1 MTYCKHLKIKLNRT
15 FECKK
20 AKKKIMLKDCAN
32 CQFKEYKCTNYSNNC
47 ANKEYKSNNNQ
58 IRKIVNNKNFKQ
70 QKTVKIKSKSNK
82 LAKLERKRFSLFS
95 TDINHCYLCHSTHQ
109 LTWHEIFRGRN
120 RSNSMKYGLCLRMCL
135 SCHERLQDNKE
146 FNEYWHKKGQALF
159 ENAYPDLDFV
169 KVFRKNYK

>member
-1 MTYCKHLKIKLNRT
+1 
-15 FECKK
+15 
-20 AKKKIMLKDCAN
+20 MLKDCAN

-70 QKTVKIKSKSNK
+70 QKIVKIKPKSNK
-82 LAKLERKRFSLFS
+82 LVKLERKRFSLFS
-95 TDINHCYLCHSTHQ
+95 MDTNHCYFCHSTHQ

-135 SCHERLQDNKE
+135 KCHKKYQDNLF
-146 FNEYWHKKGQALF
+146 FNDFWHKKGQALF
-159 ENAYPDLDFV
+159 EKAYPDLDFV
-169 KVFRKNYK
+169 DIFKRNYK